1 MTAAP
6 REAGTAPVRVQVVD
20 LTPRVLDLVVP
31 TYLPAADLTQRIARD
46 AGLGAWWPDG
56 SRRTFGLLARGRVLA
71 DDERLADVGVVPWE
85 LIHLLPDPSPGSP
98 VRERDAALADAL
110 PPPRS
115 LASRLTG
122 VGLVIGWTALGAA
135 GLRGLPI
142 PTVALLAGFGAA
154 WLGVLAVRR
163 PGAPVGLREALG
175 GLVLVVPALAALG
188 ALAWTA
194 GVDAVATQAAAPGA
208 SVRLL
213 VLVGLGG
220 GVGSLLGALA
230 RMGPLEPLSATSVAV
245 APDHAA
251 ASATCALCGGGVA
264 ADVAEGCGYG
274 CDRVFHRG
282 CLAARR
288 AVATGAGCEVCGVA
302 VPGR

>member
-6 REAGTAPVRVQVVD
+6 REAGTAPVRVQVID

-56 SRRTFGLLARGRVLA
+56 SRRTFGLLARGRLLR
-71 DDERLADVGVVPWE
+71 DEERLADVGVVPWE
-85 LIHLLPDPSPGSP
+85 LIHLLPDPAPGSP
-98 VRERDAALADAL
+98 VRERDAGLRVSL

-115 LASRLTG
+115 VANRVVSVVQVLA
-122 VGLVIGWTALGAA
+122 WTALAAA
-135 GLRGLPI
+135 GLRGLPM
-142 PTVALLAGFGAA
+142 PGVAFAGG
-154 WLGVLAVRR
+154 LGVVWLTALAVRR
-163 PGAPVGLREALG
+163 PGASIGLWDGLG
-175 GLVLVVPALAALG
+175 GAVLAVPALAVLG
-188 ALAWTA
+188 AVAWTS
-194 GVDAVATQAAAPGA
+194 GVDAVATQHAAAGA

-213 VLVGLGG
+213 VLTGLGG
-220 GVGSLLGALA
+220 GVGGLLGGLALL
-230 RMGPLEPLSATSVAV
+230 GPFEPLSAE
-245 APDHAA
+245 AA
-251 ASATCALCGGGVA
+251 ATATEASKSGLVCALCGGAVSI
-264 ADVAEGCGYG
+264 DVAEGCGYG

>member
-6 REAGTAPVRVQVVD
+6 REAGTAPVRVQVID

-56 SRRTFGLLARGRVLA
+56 SRRTFGLLARGRLLR

-85 LIHLLPDPSPGSP
+85 LIHLLPDPAAGSP
-98 VRERDAALADAL
+98 VRERDAGLAVSL
-110 PPPRS
+110 PPARS
-115 LASRLTG
+115 WVNRVAGVLRVLAWTG
-122 VGLVIGWTALGAA
+122 VAAA
-135 GLRGLPI
+135 GLRGLSSPG
-142 PTVALLAGFGAA
+142 VAFLGAFGVG
-154 WLGVLAVRR
+154 WLTALAVRR
-163 PGAPVGLREALG
+163 PGGSLGLWDTLG
-175 GLVLVVPALAALG
+175 GAVIAVPALAVLG
-188 ALAWTA
+188 AIAWTS
-194 GVDAVATQAAAPGA
+194 GVDAVATHHAAAGA

-213 VLVGLGG
+213 VLTGLGG
-220 GVGSLLGALA
+220 GVGALLGGLALL
-230 RMGPLEPLSATSVAV
+230 GPFESLTAE
-245 APDHAA
+245 AA
-251 ASATCALCGGGVA
+251 ASSTEASTSGRVCALCGGAVST
-264 ADVAEGCGYG
+264 DVAEGCGYG